1 MTEQSPPG
9 ALDRLARSGWLEP
22 LQSAVITTAAAGL
35 LLLGHTWRTPV
46 GAPYSMPWWLVAVL
60 SLVFSLY
67 LLRIQFR
74 HDSMEFNLG
83 EVVLLVGL
91 FFAPP
96 AALLAG
102 RVAGDI
108 AARAVHQRK
117 RWRSWTFVSDL
128 AFAGAA
134 TLLEVAAALVIAG
147 AMRPPGEPIGP
158 IGLLAALVATV
169 GSGVVR
175 NIAIVLALRTEGVAI
190 DRRTVE
196 HLLIGLGINIC
207 ATSVALAL
215 VVVLWLDARASWV
228 LAVPAGLVLLTY
240 HLATKDRA
248 RQDTVSF
255 LYEAT
260 KALSRAGDAAG
271 IAVHVLSSA
280 REIVRADTASLLL
293 HPPEPGGPGLR
304 TRIGPGDLREVME
317 PVDLDPARSLD
328 GRLAAIGEATLLRHP
343 ITDPG
348 LAELEA
354 HEAMVVPLAGRDGT
368 AGVLVVTN
376 RVGGGITSFH
386 ADELQLLQ
394 TLGYHTGIALENLRL
409 VSSLRDQALHDDL
422 TGLANRTLLL
432 ERTQQAIARSR
443 RTGRP
448 CAILLLDLDGFK
460 TVNDSLG
467 HAAGDELL
475 ITVSRRIGAVLRAS
489 DTAGRL
495 GGDEFAMLLDD
506 LDEPDAALVTAHRLL
521 AALSVPVTME
531 GREIV
536 PAGSVGAAVWT
547 GQGDPEELLRDA
559 DAAMYAAKRSGKGTV
574 VQFRADM
581 HQAAVDRLE
590 LETALRQAVR
600 NDEIDVEY
608 QPVVALQTGR
618 IVAVEALVRWRRDG
632 YEELL
637 PPAAFVTVA
646 EESGLIVPIGEVVL
660 DEACRQLSAWRAELG
675 PNAPVMISVNLSI
688 AQVRTDDLIDRV
700 RTALAEHGLKP
711 SQLELELD
719 ERILLTEDPAVQRRL
734 AGLRALGVRLAID
747 DFGSG
752 YASLSALR
760 RLQVDT
766 VKIDRASVA
775 ALTDPAQDPALTS
788 AMVRLAQSLD
798 LQIVAEG
805 IETAEQL
812 RLLLRLRCP
821 LGQGVHLA
829 PPLGPAAI
837 SRLLAAGPLQPGP
850 ATAAVGD

>member
-22 LQSAVITTAAAGL
+22 IQSAVITTAAAGL
-35 LLLGHTWRTPV
+35 LLLGHTWLTPV
-46 GAPYSMPWWLVAVL
+46 GAPYSMPWWLVAAL

-67 LLRIQFR
+67 LIRIQFR
-74 HDSMEFNLG
+74 HDSMEFSLG
-83 EVVLLVGL
+83 EVVLLAGL
-91 FFAPP
+91 FFATPV
-96 AALLAG
+96 ALLAG
-102 RVAGDI
+102 RFAGDI
-108 AARAVHQRK
+108 AARAIHQRN
-117 RWRSWTFVSDL
+117 RWRGWSFVSDL

-169 GSGVVR
+169 GSGILR
-175 NIAIVLALRTEGVAI
+175 NVAIVLALRTEGVAI

-207 ATSVALAL
+207 ATGMALAL

-255 LYEAT
+255 LYETT
-260 KALSRAGDAAG
+260 KALQGADDAAG

-280 REIVRADTASLLL
+280 REIVRAETASLLL
-293 HPPEPGGPGLR
+293 RPIEPGGPGLR

-328 GRLAAIGEATLLRHP
+328 GRLAAIGEATLLGHP

-348 LAELEA
+348 LAGLDA

-376 RVGGGITSFH
+376 RVGGITSFH

-432 ERTQQAIARSR
+432 ERTGQALARAR

-475 ITVSRRIGAVLRAS
+475 ITVSRHIGAVLRAS

-506 LDEPDAALVTAHRLL
+506 LDDPAAALVTAHRLL

-559 DAAMYAAKRSGKGTV
+559 DAAMYAAKRAGKGTV

-600 NDEIDVEY
+600 DEEIDVEY

-618 IVAVEALVRWRRDG
+618 IVAVEALVRWRREG

-637 PPAAFVTVA
+637 PSAAFVTVA

-660 DEACRQLSAWRAELG
+660 DEACRQLSAWRAKLG
-675 PNAPVMISVNLSI
+675 ANAPVMISVNLSI

-700 RTALAEHGLKP
+700 RTALAEHGLRP

-734 AGLRALGVRLAID
+734 ADLRALGVRLAID

-760 RLQVDT
+760 RLHVDT

-837 SRLLAAGPLQPGP
+837 AQLLATGPLQPGP
-850 ATAAVGD
+850 ATAAVGN